1 MNGFQL
7 KDNREA
13 LKLSVEDL
21 SKRLKRCVPIIKYW
35 ESIKTDS
42 IPSDVERFM
51 SAQKLPA
58 GFHFLD
64 NVNSRSIDCAAK

>member
-51 SAQKLPA
+51 SAQKL
-58 GFHFLD
+58 
-64 NVNSRSIDCAAK
+64 